1 MSIADSKNEVL
12 LMADKAL
19 TKSQTIA
26 HLADKTGLQ
35 KKVVVNFLEEVV
47 ALAYREAKNGFT
59 LPGLGKLVIQQ
70 RKARLGRNPKTG
82 ETLKIPAKKVLKFK
96 IAKVCKDTVCP
107 QKKK

>member
-1 MSIADSKNEVL
+1 
-12 LMADKAL
+12 MADKAL
-19 TKSQTIA
+19 TKSLIIA

-35 KKVVVNFLEEVV
+35 KKVVVQFLDEIV
-47 ALAYREAKNGFT
+47 ALAYKEAKNGFT
-59 LPGLGKLVIQQ
+59 VPGLGKLVIQN